1 MSYYAVID
9 TNVLVSFLLKKN
21 SIPSLV
27 VELVGRYEIIP
38 ILHET
43 IRDFHNTL
51 KRYEQLEQAIK
62 SYNLKELNDKN
73 NIVKLFDYDSKQ
85 IISELR
91 NEHYLGK
98 YYIADCCKICFTDKN
113 YKIYCEYHGSYDGEI
128 PPSEIY
134 FKNKRKDTILYYLIN
149 YGFILLLLFGIIRC
163 FKKSKNSK

>member
-1 MSYYAVID
+1 MVIIIFLIVFLGIC
-9 TNVLVSFLLKKN
+9 NEASANLVIHKLWPL
-21 SIPSLV
+21 
-27 VELVGRYEIIP
+27 YESKESNYIS
-38 ILHET
+38 
-43 IRDFHNTL
+43 RCATL
-51 KRYEQLEQAIK
+51 QVQLEQAIK

-91 NEHYLGK
+91 NERYLGK
-98 YYIADCCKICFTDKN
+98 YYVSDSCKICFTDKY